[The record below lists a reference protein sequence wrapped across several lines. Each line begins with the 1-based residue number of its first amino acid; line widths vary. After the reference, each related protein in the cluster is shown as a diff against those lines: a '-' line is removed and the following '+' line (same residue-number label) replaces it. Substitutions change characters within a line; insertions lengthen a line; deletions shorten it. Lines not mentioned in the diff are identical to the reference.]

1 MLLRQRRDAWLDELP
16 PCDRTGHRVERA
28 QPTQFAYDIIG
39 NVSVSALSINSSI
52 PPTGNNLFEVS
63 SNGSPVF
70 QIDNNGN
77 VALAAVK
84 SRPTPAPDRLVCY
97 AEAALPAG
105 GLAGGFVP
113 TPQGLGVPALPFHP
127 ALLAVGDPP
136 AGAAAAG
143 PPPPPRSSPRRRLRH
158 RRPPPLTWLPTAPRP
173 PAAAGDLPAPNAA
186 ATPPAVG
193 LIATN
198 AVTAPPHTSTPLHP
212 RPLGRAAHGGRPS
225 FATRAAGPPCCR
237 RTYTRLV
244 VRMSP

>member
-63 SNGSPVF
+63 ANGSPVF

-143 PPPPPRSSPRRRLRH
+143 PPPPPG
-158 RRPPPLTWLPTAPRP
+158 RP
-173 PAAAGDLPAPNAA
+173 PAAGSGTGAL
-186 ATPPAVG
+186 
-193 LIATN
+193 
-198 AVTAPPHTSTPLHP
+198 
-212 RPLGRAAHGGRPS
+212 RP
-225 FATRAAGPPCCR
+225 
-237 RTYTRLV
+237 
-244 VRMSP
+244 